1 MTTSQTQ
8 FFEAIPASVGR
19 AREFTDRV
27 LAGWKHTSR
36 ADDIRLCASELATN
50 AVVHGSTRDHG
61 FLVAIGLADGVVS
74 LEVHDSRRE
83 RPTACFPVEYDT
95 AGRGLV
101 LVAALSDE
109 WGVRDREPLGKVVW
123 SRFDIAASVNR
134 PPARAVPASP
144 VRGRPWTPGTGTG
157 ISFDESS
164 DIAPV
169 RGRQQP

>member
-1 MTTSQTQ
+1 MRTTMTTSQTQ

-61 FLVAIGLADGVVS
+61 FLVAMGLADGVVS

-83 RPTACFPVEYDT
+83 RPTACLPVEYDT

-123 SRFDIAASVNR
+123 SRF
-134 PPARAVPASP
+134 
-144 VRGRPWTPGTGTG
+144 
-157 ISFDESS
+157 E
-164 DIAPV
+164 IAPGV
-169 RGRQQP
+169 KSGAAALRANAERTACGFISGGGTADR